1 MKARKFQ
8 SLILD
13 NLTSL
18 LDPHLCPGC
27 QQTLLD
33 QQTFCE
39 SCQQRLRPV
48 EHPCRL
54 CGLENQT
61 NDDACAVCLYDP
73 PRWQRMI
80 APLQYQGLTRELMM
94 QFKFSQSLHFAN
106 SLLQTIIH
114 HFPGQPA
121 KPEVLLPVPLHHNR
135 LIERGYN
142 QAFEIGRLMSLII
155 DIPVDTQTLVRVR
168 DTEAQVGLTAHGREK
183 NILKAFAC
191 NNQKN
196 YRHVAV
202 IDDIVTTGS
211 TANEV
216 TKTLHR
222 AGVETVEIWSLA
234 RVSL

>member
-1 MKARKFQ
+1 MNARKFQ
-8 SLILD
+8 SLIFN
-13 NLTSL
+13 NLGQL

-27 QQTLLD
+27 QHALRNRQI
-33 QQTFCE
+33 FCD
-39 SCQQRLRPV
+39 SCRLRLRPV

-61 NDDACAVCLYDP
+61 SNNICAVCLYDP
-73 PRWQRMI
+73 PRWQAMI

-94 QFKFSQSLHFAN
+94 QYKFSRSLHFAN
-106 SLLQTIIH
+106 SLLQVITH
-114 HFPGQPA
+114 HFSEQST
-121 KPEVLLPVPLHHNR
+121 KPEILLPVPLHHNR
-135 LIERGYN
+135 LMERGYN
-142 QAFEIGRLMSLII
+142 QALEIGRLISRQLNIPI
-155 DIPVDTQTLVRVR
+155 DTKILRRIRDTQ
-168 DTEAQVGLTAHGREK
+168 AQAGLTAHGREK

-191 NNQKN
+191 HNRNN